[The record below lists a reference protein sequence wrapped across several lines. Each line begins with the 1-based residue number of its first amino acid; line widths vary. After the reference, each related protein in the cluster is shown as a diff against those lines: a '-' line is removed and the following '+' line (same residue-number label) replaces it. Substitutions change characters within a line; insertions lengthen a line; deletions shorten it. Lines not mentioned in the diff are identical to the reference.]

1 MDAPVKRML
10 YQGADYSGI
19 VDARMSTL
27 PRQHPDAVV
36 SSVQPA
42 YDVTLSQEAM
52 KARLSAPT
60 QEKVNPAQTAF
71 QEVRQLDDPSAELE
85 ALVSRTLNTPYN
97 MMRAS
102 LAYLAIAND
111 R

>member
-1 MDAPVKRML
+1 ML

-19 VDARMSTL
+19 VDARMSPL
-27 PRQHPDAVV
+27 PHQYSDAVV

-52 KARLSAPT
+52 KARLLAAT
-60 QEKVNPAQTAF
+60 EEKVNPAQTAF
-71 QEVRQLDDPSAELE
+71 QEEQELGDSSRELE
-85 ALVSRTLNTPYN
+85 ALVSKTQNTPYN
-97 MMRAS
+97 VMRATQ
-102 LAYLAIAND
+102 AYDAFANG